1 MLNATELPGIVEAT
15 RSYEAWMQGHVRL
28 RADDL
33 DTKHQ
38 RMAASPLEFLRGTF
52 YRYVQ
57 CWPNLAG
64 AFPEALT
71 VPAIGDIHLE
81 NFGTWRDVAGR
92 LVWGVNDFDE
102 AWALPYA
109 LDLVRLGVS
118 ARLAIQTG
126 NLTLPA
132 REVAPTVLEGYQE
145 GLNSGGRPFVL
156 EADHAWLRKVVTAE
170 RNAERYWAKVQALP
184 QLNPPGPAQAVEVLR
199 SAMPGGSDL
208 RFAHRIAGLG
218 SLGRE
223 RLLALTEWCGGPVAT
238 EAKALV
244 PSAAAWA
251 GEVRGAESAAE
262 SVLAGTV
269 RSRDPSALFRQG
281 YSVRRLSPSAQ
292 RLDLADLATRGDE
305 RRLLH
310 AMGQEIANVHLGE
323 PARGPTVVRDLKTR
337 GEDWFSERMEQGA
350 AQVMADWKAWQH
362 R

>member
-1 MLNATELPGIVEAT
+1 MMNATELPDIVEAT
-15 RSYEAWMQGHVRL
+15 RSYEAWMQGHARL
-28 RADDL
+28 LTDDL

-57 CWPNLAG
+57 CWPSLAG
-64 AFPEALT
+64 VFPEALT
-71 VPAIGDIHLE
+71 VPAVGDIHLE
-81 NFGTWRDVAGR
+81 NFGTWRDAAGR

-118 ARLAIQTG
+118 ARLAIQAG
-126 NLTLPA
+126 DLTLPV
-132 REVAPTVLEGYQE
+132 REVAPTVLDGYRE
-145 GLNSGGRPFVL
+145 GLESGGRPFVL
-156 EADHAWLRKVVTAE
+156 EADHAWLREVVTAE
-170 RNAERYWAKVQALP
+170 RNAERYWAKLQALP
-184 QLNPPGPAQAVEVLR
+184 QLQTPEPAQAVDVLR
-199 SAMPGGSDL
+199 RAMPSGGNL

-223 RLLALTEWCGGPVAT
+223 RLLALTEWCGGPVAMET
-238 EAKALV
+238 KALV

-251 GEVRGAESAAE
+251 AGTKGAESAAE

-281 YSVRRLSPSAQ
+281 YTVRRLSPSAQ
-292 RLDLADLATRGDE
+292 KLDLADLATKGDE
-305 RRLLH
+305 RRLLR
-310 AMGQEIANVHLGE
+310 AMGQEIANVHLGA
-323 PARGPTVVRDLKTR
+323 PARGPTIVRDLGTR

-350 AQVMADWKAWQH
+350 AQVMADWKVWQH

>member
-1 MLNATELPGIVEAT
+1 MVKATGLPGIVEAT
-15 RSYEAWMQGHVRL
+15 RSYEAWMQGHARL

-33 DTKHQ
+33 DTKHR

-57 CWPNLAG
+57 CWPDLAG
-64 AFPEALT
+64 VFPDALT
-71 VPAIGDIHLE
+71 VPAVGDIHLE
-81 NFGTWRDVAGR
+81 NFGTWRDAAGR

-118 ARLAIQTG
+118 VRLAIQAG
-126 NLTLPA
+126 DLTLPD
-132 REVAPTVLEGYQE
+132 RDIAPTVLDGYRE
-145 GLNSGGRPFVL
+145 GLESGGRPFVL

-170 RNAERYWAKVQALP
+170 RNAERYWAKLQALP
-184 QLNPPGPAQAVEVLR
+184 QLQSPEPAQAADVLR
-199 SAMPGGSDL
+199 SAMPSGSDL
-208 RFAHRIAGLG
+208 RFAHRTAGLG
-218 SLGRE
+218 SLGRD
-223 RLLALTEWCGGPVAT
+223 RLLALTEWCGGPVAM

-251 GEVRGAESAAE
+251 GEVEGAESAAE
-262 SVLAGTV
+262 SVLARTV
-269 RSRDPSALFRQG
+269 RSRDPSALFRKG

-305 RRLLH
+305 RRLLS

-323 PARGPTVVRDLKTR
+323 PAQGPGVVRDLGAR
-337 GEDWFSERMEQGA
+337 GEAWFSERMEQGA
-350 AQVMADWKAWQH
+350 AQVMADWKAWQQ